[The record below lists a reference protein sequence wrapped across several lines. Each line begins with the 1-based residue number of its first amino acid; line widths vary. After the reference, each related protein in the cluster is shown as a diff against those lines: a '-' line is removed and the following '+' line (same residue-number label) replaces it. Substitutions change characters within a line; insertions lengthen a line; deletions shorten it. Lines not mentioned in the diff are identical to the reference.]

1 MYSRRT
7 STPPTMNTN
16 NNLAITKLIEAYDI
30 CKTLS
35 DRGKHLPM
43 TQDHKFACSNALT
56 ALRGCYVNGTFN
68 TCQMVQNISL
78 VLQMHI

>member
-35 DRGKHLPM
+35 DRGKNLPM
-43 TQDHKFACSNALT
+43 TQDHKFAYSNA
-56 ALRGCYVNGTFN
+56 RGCYVNGTFN